1 MVSDRTCDGF
11 VDLWTIS
18 LHIKINKDHLILFPY
33 LEVHIEIK
41 PWSSRLRSFTIQWII
56 QPEEQPEIETVRS
69 NQHSVKLNVI
79 CRSCYIER
87 AVLKF

>member
-11 VDLWTIS
+11 VDSWTIS
-18 LHIKINKDHLILFPY
+18 LHIKIKFPY

-69 NQHSVKLNVI
+69 NQHSVKLNVF